1 MQALLII
8 DVQND
13 YFPGGRF
20 ELAGAVEALE
30 RTGAVL
36 RRFREKGL
44 PVIFVR
50 HINTRPG
57 ASFFLPD
64 TSGAEIHPDIAPRG
78 DEPVVVKHAPN
89 SFFQTNLLEVLQAG
103 KVSGLVVCGMM
114 THMCI
119 DTTVR
124 AAKDYGIPVTLLYDA
139 CAAGDLEIRGRS
151 ISAQM
156 VHDAY
161 MAGLDGMF
169 AEIKLADQ
177 LEF

>member
-20 ELAGAVEALE
+20 ELAGAVDALE
-30 RTGAVL
+30 RIKAVL

-44 PVIFVR
+44 PVIFVQ

-64 TSGAEIHPDIAPRG
+64 TVGVEIHPDIAPTG
-78 DEPVVVKHAPN
+78 GEPVVVKHAPN
-89 SFFQTNLLEVLQAG
+89 SFFQTNLPELLQAAE
-103 KVSGLVVCGMM
+103 VSELAVCGMM

-119 DTTVR
+119 DSTVR

-139 CAAGDLEIRGRS
+139 CAARDLKIMGHS
-151 ISAQM
+151 IPARTVQ
-156 VHDAY
+156 DAH
-161 MAGLDGMF
+161 MAALNGMF
-169 AEIKLADQ
+169 AEIRLTEQ
-177 LEF
+177 LEL